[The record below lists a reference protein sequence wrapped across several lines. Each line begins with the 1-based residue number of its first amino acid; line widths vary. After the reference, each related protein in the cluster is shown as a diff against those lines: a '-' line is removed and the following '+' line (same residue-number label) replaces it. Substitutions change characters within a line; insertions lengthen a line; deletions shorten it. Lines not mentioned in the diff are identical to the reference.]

1 MASPRPNPHAL
12 VLGEGAIIMN
22 FGIKDKEIPLGA
34 LRGGGSFSY
43 EPEFKAIEYN
53 GSKGDTKGFKRIVGS
68 KTQLKTGG
76 LLEFFD
82 PKKVVNFFPGAEVS
96 EVKKT
101 VGGKE
106 KSYSVITSRE
116 KVTMDSY
123 LENIAFVGET
133 ADGRD
138 VIIMVLNALNDSAI
152 EAAFEGGDETA
163 PEATFTGHRDPC
175 DLDKAPFEIWIEGG
189 GKDFTCDL
197 PPEASNKIKTLEKK

>member
-1 MASPRPNPHAL
+1 MAAPRPNPYAL

-22 FGIKDKEIPLGA
+22 FGIKGKEVPLGA
-34 LRGGGSFSY
+34 LKGGGSFTY
-43 EPEFKAIEYN
+43 EPEFKAVEYN
-53 GSKGDTKGFKRIVGS
+53 GSKGDTKGFKRIISS
-68 KTQLKTGG
+68 KTQMKTGG

-101 VGGKE
+101 VDGKE
-106 KSYSVITSRE
+106 KTYSVITSRE

-138 VIIMVLNALNDSAI
+138 VIIIVLNALNDSSI
-152 EAAFEGGDETA
+152 EAAFEGGEEMA

-189 GKDFTCDL
+189 GKEFVCDL
-197 PPEASNKIKTLEKK
+197 PPEAAAKVNALEKK